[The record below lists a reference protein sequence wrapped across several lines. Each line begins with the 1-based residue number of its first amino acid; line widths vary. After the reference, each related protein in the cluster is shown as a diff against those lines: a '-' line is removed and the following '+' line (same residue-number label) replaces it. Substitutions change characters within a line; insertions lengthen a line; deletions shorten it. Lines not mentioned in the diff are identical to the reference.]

1 MSVEKNARKLMG
13 PRFMLQVANFD
24 AFLFAFTEQLRVVLL
39 NINLSM
45 RPKELQYNLYFNT

>member
-1 MSVEKNARKLMG
+1 MS

-39 NINLSM
+39 TINLSM
-45 RPKELQYNLYFNT
+45 RPKELQYNLCFNT